1 MKLIIIILFIVV
13 VVFVGFFGVGGH
25 LKLKRNFNKIAK
37 KFFETS
43 EDKIREVDNF
53 ENMDSNKIVD
63 HFTDFILKTNKEIV
77 KFLPKEEQIEKSKYK
92 DLFRKFADSMAY
104 ALEFTN
110 KDEKKLMLEFAEFY
124 LSEIDKDFERIL
136 FVMNV
141 KK

>member
-1 MKLIIIILFIVV
+1 
-13 VVFVGFFGVGGH
+13 
-25 LKLKRNFNKIAK
+25 
-37 KFFETS
+37 
-43 EDKIREVDNF
+43 
-53 ENMDSNKIVD
+53 MDSNKIVD